1 MAEWLRYSRQDA
13 VDFRAERRADELRDS
28 PRRRGR
34 GLRDDC
40 HQPRWVAAH
49 GAVRRDFRPDQALAR
64 SSTRADGKRLAAT
77 EVATRLPS
85 AFPTSESLPSVPA
98 APPAALRRAGNP

>member
-1 MAEWLRYSRQDA
+1 MAGWFRYSRQDA
-13 VDFRAERRADELRDS
+13 GDFRAERRADELRDS
-28 PRRRGR
+28 PRRRER

-49 GAVRRDFRPDQALAR
+49 GALRGDFQSDQALSR

-77 EVATRLPS
+77 EVVKRLPS
-85 AFPTSESLPSVPA
+85 AFTTSESLPSVPV
-98 APPAALRRAGNP
+98 APPVALRRAGNP

>member
-1 MAEWLRYSRQDA
+1 MAEWFRYSRQDA

-28 PRRRGR
+28 PRRCGR

-40 HQPRWVAAH
+40 HPPRWVAAH
-49 GAVRRDFRPDQALAR
+49 GTVRGDFRPDQAVAR

-77 EVATRLPS
+77 DRVRSLPS
-85 AFPTSESLPSVPA
+85 AFTSESLPSVPV
-98 APPAALRRAGNP
+98 APPAA